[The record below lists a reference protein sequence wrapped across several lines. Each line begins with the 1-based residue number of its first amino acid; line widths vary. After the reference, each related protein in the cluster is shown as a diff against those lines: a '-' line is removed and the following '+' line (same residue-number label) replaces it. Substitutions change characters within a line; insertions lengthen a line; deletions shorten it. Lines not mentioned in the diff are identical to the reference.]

1 MRKFNKQKKLPI
13 KKGDLVRVIA
23 GNDKGK
29 QGKVLRVFPEKERV
43 LVEGVNMRIRH
54 VRPSPKY
61 PQGGRLL
68 REMSIHVSNV
78 MVIDPQ
84 TGRPT
89 RIGRKWVVDP
99 NTGRGRWVRYA
110 KKSGV
115 ELD

>member
-68 REMSIHVSNV
+68 REMPIHVSNV

>member
-1 MRKFNKQKKLPI
+1 MRKYNKQKKLHV

-29 QGKVLRVFPEKERV
+29 QGKVLRVFPDKERV

-54 VRPSPKY
+54 VRPNPQY

-68 REMSIHVSNV
+68 REMPIHISNV

-84 TGRPT
+84 TGQPT

-99 NTGRGRWVRYA
+99 NTGKGRWVRYA